1 MKNLLEELRGRGVSV
16 SFCARLM
23 GMSKRTLQ
31 DHLDVPARLTEV
43 EEKQLKVVI
52 RNHDGLV
59 DKISNIK

>member
-1 MKNLLEELRGRGVSV
+1 MNLLEQLKERGVSV

-23 GMSKRTLQ
+23 DMSKRTLQ
-31 DHLDVPARLTEV
+31 DHLDVPARLTEL

-59 DKISNIK
+59 DKISKIK